1 MTEAE
6 ILAEAVARIRAQ
18 LAPLQIIL
26 FGSRARGEA
35 KPESDFDLMVIS
47 EHGGTWRTPGDILT
61 ALAGLPADFDVLVES
76 AADWDKWRQVGP
88 AFEHRVAREGRQL
101 LDSGG

>member
-18 LAPLQIIL
+18 FAPLQIIL
-26 FGSRARGEA
+26 FGSRARGDA
-35 KPESDFDLMVIS
+35 QPESDFDLMVIR
-47 EHGGTWRTPGDILT
+47 EDGGTWRTPGDILT

-101 LDSGG
+101 LGSGG